1 MFNLVEDFF
10 KNNERKRVE
19 DLFEDNEEESHNI
32 DEENEIN
39 SKKIENCLTYLLAKA
54 RKKTNARE
62 KYYSSKIEKQK

>member
-1 MFNLVEDFF
+1 MEIQEYCLFNLVEDFF

-39 SKKIENCLTYLLAKA
+39 SKK
-54 RKKTNARE
+54 
-62 KYYSSKIEKQK
+62 SKIA